1 MMFRPFLLR
10 SAGDTG
16 VVVPLLEVSGL
27 TKVFG
32 GVRAVDEVSFNIATG
47 GITGLIGPNGAGKST
62 LFNAIA
68 GSIQADHGQLRLAG
82 RTIQTAEP
90 HTIFRMGLARTFQ
103 IPRPFATM
111 TLLENLM
118 TVPIDQAGEQPI
130 SIWFRR
136 ARVAAQEAA
145 ARERAEELLL
155 FMKLESLAH
164 QRAGALSGGQQKL
177 LELARVMM
185 ADPKLVLLDEPAA
198 GVNPVMLELLVDRV
212 LELNRSGITFFIIE
226 HNMDLVMSIC
236 DPVLVMAQGRLIAQ
250 GTPSEIRRNPQVI
263 EAYLGQELQ

>member
-1 MMFRPFLLR
+1 VAT
-10 SAGDTG
+10 SI
-16 VVVPLLEVSGL
+16 LEVSGL
-27 TKVFG
+27 TKAFG
-32 GVRAVDEVSFNIATG
+32 GVRAVDDVSFNIDAG
-47 GITGLIGPNGAGKST
+47 SITGLIGPNGAGKST
-62 LFNAIA
+62 LFNTIA
-68 GSIQADHGQLRLAG
+68 GSIQADHGKLRLAG
-82 RTIQTAEP
+82 RTIQAAAP
-90 HTIFRMGLARTFQ
+90 HAIFKMGLARTFQ

-130 SIWFRR
+130 SIWFRG

-145 ARERAEELLL
+145 ARKRAEELLL
-155 FMKLESLAH
+155 FMKLEALAH
-164 QRAGALSGGQQKL
+164 QRAGTLSGGQQKL

-185 ADPKLVLLDEPAA
+185 ADPKIVLLDEPAA
-198 GVNPVMLELLVDRV
+198 GVNPAMLDVLVDRV

-236 DPVLVMAQGRLIAQ
+236 NPVLVMAQGRLIAQ
-250 GTPSEIRRNPQVI
+250 GTASEIRSHPEVI